1 MCAAGF
7 VLLFAL
13 LIFRENR
20 KQKRNIERK
29 VRRIY
34 GNVPEQEYETG
45 DIERISHYFR
55 RREKEGFVIDDITWN
70 DLDMDRVYM
79 LVNQTV
85 SSPGEDVLYDMMRRP
100 VFSEEEMKRRD
111 RLVEFFATHEK
122 ERVEMQLCLF
132 RVGKTRLGSLSDTV
146 LALKEAPTIK
156 TGIHVVMLIVLLF
169 TLFVV
174 VPFAPLQGMLALLVL
189 CTGNI
194 SAYYAGK
201 SHKITEIYMDCFS
214 NLLGMLKTADEMK
227 HISWKEVEPQM
238 NAIREARK
246 VFSRLRKKAIFVTG
260 SGKGF
265 DNVLDAFLDYVRM
278 ITHVDFLAYNSVLKA
293 DVIMSLIDN
302 MGELDAAISI
312 ASFRELLPLKC
323 KPEFTLYRGQEIQ
336 LSVEDMYH
344 PLIQEPVANSIT
356 AKGGTLV
363 TGSNASGKST
373 FLKNMAVNTILAQTL
388 YTCTASSYQ
397 APFLKVMTSM
407 ALRDDIGGGDS
418 YFTVEIKSLKRILD
432 ESKKEEPLLCII
444 DEVLRGTNTI
454 ERIAASSRILG
465 RLNKK
470 WILPFAATHDIELS
484 YILKDIYTNY
494 HFEEEIEGNQV
505 IFNYLLKEGMATT
518 RNAIRL
524 LDMLGYEKEVV
535 EEASLAAADFERTG
549 VWGKIK
555 SKKGE

>member
-1 MCAAGF
+1 M
-7 VLLFAL
+7 
-13 LIFRENR
+13 
-20 KQKRNIERK
+20 
-29 VRRIY
+29 RRIY

-55 RREKEGFVIDDITWN
+55 RREKEGFTIDDITWN

-156 TGIHVVMLIVLLF
+156 TGIHVAMLIVLLF

-238 NAIREARK
+238 KAIREARK

-265 DNVLDAFLDYVRM
+265 DNFLDAFLDYVRM
-278 ITHVDFLAYNSVLKA
+278 ITHVDFLAYW
-293 DVIMSLIDN
+293 
-302 MGELDAAISI
+302 
-312 ASFRELLPLKC
+312 C
-323 KPEFTLYRGQEIQ
+323 
-336 LSVEDMYH
+336 
-344 PLIQEPVANSIT
+344 
-356 AKGGTLV
+356 
-363 TGSNASGKST
+363 
-373 FLKNMAVNTILAQTL
+373 
-388 YTCTASSYQ
+388 
-397 APFLKVMTSM
+397 
-407 ALRDDIGGGDS
+407 
-418 YFTVEIKSLKRILD
+418 
-432 ESKKEEPLLCII
+432 
-444 DEVLRGTNTI
+444 
-454 ERIAASSRILG
+454 
-465 RLNKK
+465 
-470 WILPFAATHDIELS
+470 
-484 YILKDIYTNY
+484 
-494 HFEEEIEGNQV
+494 
-505 IFNYLLKEGMATT
+505 
-518 RNAIRL
+518 
-524 LDMLGYEKEVV
+524 
-535 EEASLAAADFERTG
+535 
-549 VWGKIK
+549 
-555 SKKGE
+555 